1 MKILAALFSIL
12 GVMALIL
19 AESSFSPRTFQA
31 EAVATNYGVYRDAVN
46 NYALSNSAPASGE
59 ISTSLLRLPS
69 GWNPIRNWSNRLDNG
84 HIYVWGSV
92 NKLEAQAI
100 RDLFL
105 NSYAIGINRNGKLFN
120 KYGTGVS
127 LPPFIPEGC
136 IVSVIKK

>member
-1 MKILAALFSIL
+1 M
-12 GVMALIL
+12 
-19 AESSFSPRTFQA
+19 
-31 EAVATNYGVYRDAVN
+31 N
-46 NYALSNSAPASGE
+46 NYALSNSAPTSGE

-84 HIYVWGSV
+84 HIYVWGSI
-92 NKLEAQAI
+92 NSMESQAI

-105 NSYAIGINRNGKLFN
+105 NSYAIGINRNGALFN

-127 LPPFIPEGC
+127 LPTFIPEGC